1 MASIINSLYWNTGY
15 FGSNKLVTSYLHVTG
30 GEGGIRTLGDVA
42 TTPDF
47 ESGTFDHSA
56 TSPAFTIAAGLGRK
70 FYQLR
75 LSTQFCHAAH
85 IRTQHFRH
93 RHRAVGVLIIL
104 QHGHQGTA
112 HGQA

>member
-47 ESGTFDHSA
+47 EYVLFRS
-56 TSPAFTIAAGLGRK
+56 
-70 FYQLR
+70 FYYMN
-75 LSTQFCHAAH
+75 H
-85 IRTQHFRH
+85 I
-93 RHRAVGVLIIL
+93 LK
-104 QHGHQGTA
+104 
-112 HGQA
+112 